1 MTTVSFILLTA
12 ALVSLSFCCS
22 TNHSCPTWLY
32 CSEEGWCSCGN
43 SVHDRI
49 LCNNET
55 QEVVVLYS
63 LCITSFNAYPQ
74 SKDEVVGS
82 CLYAQNQL
90 QKIFTSTYV
99 AVNPNISIQE
109 EQLCGYLN
117 RKGRLC
123 GECAADHFVSP
134 YSYDLKCNHCNG
146 SLIINILKYFSVAHI
161 PLTIFLILVFTCRIS
176 VTSPQLNM
184 VVLLCQVYTS
194 PQVMRVLIQNT
205 RETKM
210 EFVCKTITAIYGI
223 WNLDF
228 FRTLLPPIC
237 LPLNTMHVIALDYLV
252 AMYPLFLLVC
262 FYSLVTAHDKGFR
275 LIIWVWRPFL
285 RFTSKIRQQWNVRH
299 SIIDA
304 FATFIL
310 LSYVKFVNISMDL
323 LIPTQIVNIHGSQLG
338 YFWYYDA
345 TVKYIGSQ
353 HMPYVVIAVLV
364 LVVGIMFPVLLIL
377 YPMMWF
383 QNLLN
388 KCGLNSPG
396 LRMFIECFQGN
407 FRDRSDGG
415 WECRYYAALHPLLRM
430 SESIIYAA
438 TRSIDFYP
446 LVTVIIIVSIT
457 YILVARPYK
466 KQCGL
471 YNNLD
476 AILLLSI
483 LGFFSGCVIHNQSD
497 DWIVLFHNT
506 FGPIMAA
513 IFSLIP
519 LAYFIALVCNQFVQ
533 IFKSKLCYCGHD
545 NMMQPLLQSANSN

>member
-1 MTTVSFILLTA
+1 MTAVRFILLTA

-22 TNHSCPTWLY
+22 TNYSCPTWLY
-32 CSEEGWCSCGN
+32 CSEEGWCSCGS
-43 SVHDRI
+43 SVHGAI

-55 QEVVVLYS
+55 QEVFVVNS
-63 LCITSFNAYPQ
+63 LCITHFNAYPN
-74 SKDEVVGS
+74 SKDAVVGS
-82 CLYAQNQL
+82 CLYAEIH
-90 QKIFTSTYV
+90 QKNYV

-109 EQLCGYLN
+109 EQLCGSLN

-123 GECAADHFVSP
+123 GECAPEQFVSS

-146 SLIINILKYFSVAHI
+146 SLIINILKYFSVAYF
-161 PLTIFLILVFTCRIS
+161 PLTIFLILVFMCRIS
-176 VTSPQLNM
+176 VMSPQISM
-184 VVLLCQVYTS
+184 VVLLCQIYTS

-210 EFVCKTITAIYGI
+210 KLVCKIITAIYGI

-252 AMYPLFLLVC
+252 AMYPLLLLLC
-262 FYSLVTAHDKGFR
+262 FYTLVRAHDKGFR
-275 LIIWVWRPFL
+275 LVVKVWRPFL
-285 RFTSKIRQQWNVRH
+285 RFTSKIRQQWNVKH

-345 TVKYIGSQ
+345 TVKYMGSQ
-353 HMPYVVIAVLV
+353 HMPYVVIAVPV

-377 YPMMWF
+377 YPMRWF

-415 WECRYYAALHPLLRM
+415 WECRYYAAIHPLLRM
-430 SESIIYAA
+430 LQSVIFAVTKSN
-438 TRSIDFYP
+438 DFF
-446 LVTVIIIVSIT
+446 LLMTVIIIVSIT

-466 KQCGL
+466 KQYGL
-471 YNNLD
+471 YNTLD

-483 LGFFSGCVIHNQSD
+483 LGFFSGCLMYTLSFNDHFRS
-497 DWIVLFHNT
+497 T

-519 LAYFIALVCNQFVQ
+519 LAYFIALVCNHYFHSL
-533 IFKSKLCYCGHD
+533 KSRECYSGY
-545 NMMQPLLQSANSN
+545 NNVMRPLLQ

>member
-1 MTTVSFILLTA
+1 MKTVSFILLTA
-12 ALVSLSFCCS
+12 PLVSFSFCCS

-32 CSEEGWCSCGN
+32 CSEEGWCSCG
-43 SVHDRI
+43 SSLHGMI

-55 QEVVVLYS
+55 QEVFVLSS
-63 LCITSFNAYPQ
+63 LCITHFNAYSN
-74 SKDEVVGS
+74 SKDAVVGS
-82 CLYAQNQL
+82 CLYARNHHNN
-90 QKIFTSTYV
+90 YV

-123 GECAADHFVSP
+123 GECAPDHFVSS

-146 SLIINILKYFSVAHI
+146 SLIINILKYFSVAYF
-161 PLTIFLILVFTCRIS
+161 PLTIFLILVFMCRIS

-210 EFVCKTITAIYGI
+210 GLVSKIITAIYGI

-237 LPLNTMHVIALDYLV
+237 LPLNTMHIFALDYLV
-252 AMYPLFLLVC
+252 AMYPLLLLVC

-285 RFTSKIRQQWNVRH
+285 RFAAKFRQQWNVRH

-323 LIPTQIVNIHGSQLG
+323 LIPTQIVNMHGSQLG

-345 TVKYIGSQ
+345 TVKYMGSQ

-364 LVVGIMFPVLLIL
+364 LVMGIMFPVLLIL
-377 YPMMWF
+377 YPMRRF

-396 LRMFIECFQGN
+396 LRIFIECFQGN

-415 WECRYYAALHPLLRM
+415 WDCRYYAAVHPLLRM
-430 SESIIYAA
+430 LQSIIYAA
-438 TRSIDFYP
+438 TRSRDFFP
-446 LVTVIIIVSIT
+446 LMTVIIIVSIT

-466 KQCGL
+466 KQYGL

-483 LGFFSGCVIHNQSD
+483 LGLFSGYLTQSLSYDIHLRS
-497 DWIVLFHNT
+497 T
-506 FGPIMAA
+506 FGPIITA

-519 LAYFIALVCNQFVQ
+519 LAYFIAFVCNKYFHSL
-533 IFKSKLCYCGHD
+533 KSKQCCSGYNNVMH
-545 NMMQPLLQSANSN
+545 PLLQ

>member
-1 MTTVSFILLTA
+1 MTAVRFILLTA

-22 TNHSCPTWLY
+22 TNYSCPTWLY
-32 CSEEGWCSCGN
+32 CSEEGWCSCGS
-43 SVHDRI
+43 SVHGAI

-55 QEVVVLYS
+55 QEVFVVNS
-63 LCITSFNAYPQ
+63 LCITHFNAYPN
-74 SKDEVVGS
+74 SKDAVVGS
-82 CLYAQNQL
+82 CLYAEIH
-90 QKIFTSTYV
+90 QKNYV

-109 EQLCGYLN
+109 EQLCGSLN

-123 GECAADHFVSP
+123 GECAPEQFVSS

-146 SLIINILKYFSVAHI
+146 SLIINILKYFSVAYF
-161 PLTIFLILVFTCRIS
+161 PLTIFLILVFMCRIS
-176 VTSPQLNM
+176 VMSPQISM

-210 EFVCKTITAIYGI
+210 ELVCKIITAIYGI

-228 FRTLLPPIC
+228 FRTLLPPLC

-252 AMYPLFLLVC
+252 AMYPLLLLVC
-262 FYSLVTAHDKGFR
+262 FYTLVTAHDKGFM
-275 LIIWVWRPFL
+275 LIVRVWRPFL
-285 RFTSKIRQQWNVRH
+285 RFTSKIRQQWNVKH

-345 TVKYIGSQ
+345 TVKYMGSQ

-364 LVVGIMFPVLLIL
+364 LVMGIMFPVLLIL
-377 YPMMWF
+377 YPMRWF

-415 WECRYYAALHPLLRM
+415 WECRYYAAIHPLLRM
-430 SESIIYAA
+430 LQSVIFAVTKSN
-438 TRSIDFYP
+438 DFF
-446 LVTVIIIVSIT
+446 LLMTVIIIVSIT

-466 KQCGL
+466 KQYGL
-471 YNNLD
+471 YNTLD

-483 LGFFSGCVIHNQSD
+483 LGFFSGCLMYTLSFNDHLRS
-497 DWIVLFHNT
+497 T

-519 LAYFIALVCNQFVQ
+519 LAYFIALVCNHYFHSL
-533 IFKSKLCYCGHD
+533 KSRECYSGY
-545 NMMQPLLQSANSN
+545 NNVMRPLLQ